1 MQQIAIYD
9 LDRTLLRKPTFTPF
23 LLFAARR
30 TVPWRL
36 LLLPIW
42 ILAMI
47 GYRLGFYGRKPLK
60 QFGFRLLVGSS
71 LPDKKFMPV
80 IAEFA
85 RLRIARD
92 YGPAAQKSVQENRQ
106 SGARIVIATAAP
118 EIYAREI
125 GRQMGIDDVIATQ
138 HMRMAGSPGYLA
150 RFDGENCYGTEKLRR
165 IELWFKEQKLQ
176 RQDCIITSYS
186 DHPSDAP
193 MLDWSD
199 QAVLVTRSVKLG
211 QAAHKNGW
219 AVLDFG

>member
-1 MQQIAIYD
+1 MHHIAIYD

-23 LLFAARR
+23 LMFAARR
-30 TVPWRL
+30 AAPWRL
-36 LLLPIW
+36 VLLPIW
-42 ILAMI
+42 VLAMI

-60 QFGFRLLVGSS
+60 QFGLRLFIGTS
-71 LPDKKFMPV
+71 LPDQKFAPI

-92 YGPAAQKSVQENRQ
+92 YGQAAQKSVQENRQ
-106 SGARIVIATAAP
+106 SGVRIVIATAAP

-125 GRQMGIDDVIATQ
+125 GRQMGIDDVIASQ
-138 HMRMAGSPGYLA
+138 HIRMAGQLGYLA
-150 RFDGENCYGTEKLRR
+150 RLDGENCYGTEKLRR

-176 RQDCIITSYS
+176 RKECIITSYS

-199 QAVLVTRSVKLG
+199 QAVLVTRSAKLK
-211 QAAHKNGW
+211 QAARANGW
-219 AVLDFG
+219 TVLDFG

>member
-1 MQQIAIYD
+1 MQHIAIYD

-23 LLFAARR
+23 LMFAAIR
-30 TVPWRL
+30 TAPWRMV
-36 LLLPIW
+36 LLPIW
-42 ILAMI
+42 ILAMT
-47 GYRLGFYGRKPLK
+47 GYRLGLYGRKPLK
-60 QFGFRLLVGSS
+60 QFGLRLLIGIS
-71 LPDKKFMPV
+71 LPDQKFAPI

-85 RLRIARD
+85 HQRMSRD
-92 YGPAAQKSVQENRQ
+92 FGPAAQKSIWENRQ

-138 HMRMAGSPGYLA
+138 HLRMAGPPRYLA
-150 RFDGENCYGTEKLRR
+150 RFDGENCYGAEKLRR

-176 RQDCIITSYS
+176 RQECIITSYS

-199 QAVLVTRSVKLG
+199 QAVLVTRSAKLG
-211 QAAHKNGW
+211 QAAHDKGW
-219 AVLDFG
+219 TVLDFG